1 MVAPSSS
8 KPTLEQLRLREQLVK
23 EYGAPVVEQA
33 WHLGGLAMCMVAMAH
48 DELTS
53 EERAS
58 AYQTAS
64 GHLSGLLEPL
74 MPPGHASKV
83 NECAKRLDSAVS
95 LWMLDD
101 IEARQG
107 FPKGPAN
114 DA

>member
-1 MVAPSSS
+1 MAEPSSY
-8 KPTLEQLRLREQLVK
+8 KPTLEQRRLHEQLVK
-23 EYGAPVVEQA
+23 EYGEPIVLQA

-74 MPPGHASKV
+74 MQNGHAAKV
-83 NECAKRLDSAVS
+83 NECARRLDSAIA